1 MRATLD
7 YVREKF
13 DYYNQ
18 LCFEGKLP
26 RPEFAINSRYQ
37 SLGLTCTE
45 RRKEVDGTTKECFRI
60 EISNRMDLPEVEY
73 IDTIV
78 HEMIHYYIGY
88 NHIKDDSPHGHV
100 FRAKMKELTEQY
112 GIQISVDFTED
123 EEDAI
128 MRKLDKYQYICVL
141 EMEDGTCQFAVV
153 IRNKVF
159 EWWKKSTEIQGVR
172 EVKWYISDRAIFEQF
187 PVRVNPCFLS
197 VEPNKM
203 RHYLTGAMELENT
216 GTTIKPKE

>member
-45 RRKEVDGTTKECFRI
+45 WKQEADGTKKECFRI

-78 HEMIHYYIGY
+78 HEMIHYYIEY
-88 NHIKDDSPHGHV
+88 NHIKDDSPHGLV
-100 FRAKMKELTEQY
+100 FHAKMKELTEQY
-112 GIQISVDFTED
+112 GIQITVNFTED
-123 EEDAI
+123 EEAAI
-128 MRKLDKYQYICVL
+128 ARKLDKYQYVCVL
-141 EMEDGTCQFAVV
+141 EMEDGTYCSAVV

-159 EWWKKSTEIQGVR
+159 EWWKKCSELQGVR
-172 EVKWYISDRAIFEQF
+172 EAKWYISNRAIFEHF
-187 PVRVNPCFLS
+187 PVRVNPYFVS
-197 VEPNKM
+197 VEANKM
-203 RHYLTGAMELENT
+203 HHYLTGAVELENT